1 MAATLIRP
9 ATGTTAYT
17 SGTISVP
24 AGSIYNIFLY
34 TDSGLPL
41 PAEGGGAVYLVT
53 PSGNLNV
60 CLGELDARHRYS
72 CAVVGPADVV
82 VVVPASGQ
90 NLGVARYP

>member
-24 AGSIYNIFLY
+24 AGAIYNIFLY
-34 TDSGLPL
+34 TDAGLAL
-41 PAEGGGAVYLVT
+41 PSQGGAAVYLVT

-60 CLGELDARHRYS
+60 KLAELDAAHNYS
-72 CAVVGPADVV
+72 AAIVGPADVV
-82 VVVPASGQ
+82 VVVPASAQ